1 MRKLGRFFVLVLL
14 CGLLVALCGFMAL
27 GIYYQNH
34 FPVNTWINGVYCTGK
49 TIEQVNGEL
58 AAQAEISDVTIVDA
72 EGREWYLSAE
82 ELELRP
88 DYTSALKSYMRQN
101 ATALWI
107 NNMQTAVRAH
117 LEPTQYRWNES
128 RLETCVRELGFVQE
142 EERRE
147 RGCSVER
154 DGEAGYIF
162 YDGNQGRLN
171 VSKALE
177 YVESCIAQG
186 KLSADLTVAGCYE
199 DIEDEADDREQRA
212 LWERL
217 QAFYAC
223 EITYDMGAE
232 KIPLTPAVLSTFL
245 KADEYGRL
253 VQDEAGRL
261 VIDEDSVEQ
270 WVEDLADRYNTCGT
284 EREFLSSRGDVVNVK
299 YGTYGTELD
308 EEAEKEYLTEAV
320 TAALRAD
327 GSGQE
332 NHIPVYTQQGYTRG
346 LDDIGDTYIEVDMT
360 DQHMYCYVDG
370 ELKLDTDVVTG
381 NLSWKM
387 STPEGIYY
395 VYFKQKNR
403 ILRGGSRP
411 TPVDYWMAVKGG
423 VGIHDAD
430 WRKEFGG
437 EIYKKNGSHGC
448 INTPLDVMAELY
460 DMMEEGTP
468 VVMFY

>member
-1 MRKLGRFFVLVLL
+1 MVLVLL
-14 CGLLVALCGFMAL
+14 CGLLVALCGFLAL
-27 GIYYQNH
+27 GLYYQNN

-58 AAQAEISDVTIVDA
+58 AAQADIPDVTIVDA
-72 EGREWYLSAE
+72 EGREWCLTADDLGLY
-82 ELELRP
+82 P
-88 DYTSALKSYMRQN
+88 DYTSALRAYMRQN

-107 NNMQTAVRAH
+107 NNMQSPVRVN

-128 RLETCVRELGFVQE
+128 RLESCIGQLGFVGE
-142 EERRE
+142 EADRE
-147 RGCSVER
+147 TGCSVEF
-154 DGEAGYIF
+154 DGEAGYVLR
-162 YDGNQGRLN
+162 DGNQGRLN
-171 VSKALE
+171 VPKALE
-177 YVESCIAQG
+177 YVKSRIAQG
-186 KLSADLTVAGCYE
+186 KLYVDLTAAGCYE
-199 DIEDEADDREQRA
+199 DLKDDTDDREQRA
-212 LWERL
+212 LWDRL
-217 QAFYAC
+217 QEFYAC

-232 KIPLTPAVLSTFL
+232 KITLTPAVLSTFL
-245 KADEYGRL
+245 KADERGRPL
-253 VQDEAGRL
+253 QDEAGGL
-261 VIDEDSVEQ
+261 ILDEASVEQ
-270 WVEDLADRYNTCGT
+270 WVEDLAARYNTCGT
-284 EREFLSSRGDVVNVK
+284 EREFLSSRGDVVKVK

-308 EEAEKEYLTEAV
+308 TKSEKKYLTKTVA
-320 TAALRAD
+320 AALTAG

-332 NHIPVYTQQGYTRG
+332 NHIPAYVQQGYTRG

-360 DQHMYCYVDG
+360 DQHMYCYVEG

-395 VYFKQKNR
+395 VYYKQKDR

-411 TPVDYWMAVKGG
+411 APVDYWMAVKGG

-437 EIYKKNGSHGC
+437 EIYKRNGSHGC
-448 INTPLDVMAELY
+448 INTPLSVMAELY

-468 VVMFY
+468 VIMFY

>member
-1 MRKLGRFFVLVLL
+1 MRRFFLLVLL
-14 CGLLVALCGFMAL
+14 CGLLVALCGFLAL
-27 GIYYQNH
+27 GIYYQNN

-58 AAQAEISDVTIVDA
+58 AAQADISEVTIVDA
-72 EGREWYLSAE
+72 EGREWYLSADD
-82 ELELRP
+82 LELCP
-88 DYTSALKSYMRQN
+88 DYTSALKAYMRQN
-101 ATALWI
+101 ATALWVY
-107 NNMQTAVRAH
+107 NMQTPVRVN
-117 LEPTQYRWNES
+117 LEPTQYRWNEGK
-128 RLETCVRELGFVQE
+128 LETCMRELGFVQE

-147 RGCSVER
+147 TGCFVEL

-162 YDGNQGRLN
+162 YDGNRGRLN
-171 VSKALE
+171 IPKALE
-177 YVESCIAQG
+177 YVKSRIVQG
-186 KLSADLTVAGCYE
+186 KLYADLTAAGCYE
-199 DIEDEADDREQRA
+199 DIEDGTGDREQRA
-212 LWERL
+212 LWDRL
-217 QAFYAC
+217 QDFYAC

-245 KADEYGRL
+245 KTDENGRL

-261 VIDEDSVEQ
+261 IMDENSLGQ
-270 WVEDLADRYNTCGT
+270 WVEDLAARYNTCGT
-284 EREFLSSRGDVVNVK
+284 EREFLSSRGDVVHVK
-299 YGTYGTELD
+299 YGTYGTEID
-308 EEAEKEYLTEAV
+308 TEAEKEYLTAEVEEAL
-320 TAALRAD
+320 TS
-327 GSGQE
+327 GSSSRE
-332 NHIPVYTQQGYTRG
+332 NHIPAYTQQGYTRG
-346 LDDIGDTYIEVDMT
+346 LDDIGGTYIEVDMT
-360 DQHMYCYVDG
+360 DQRMYCYVDG

-395 VYFKQKNR
+395 VYYKQRDR

-423 VGIHDAD
+423 VGIHDAG

-448 INTPLDVMAELY
+448 INTPLNVMAELY

-468 VVMFY
+468 VIMFY